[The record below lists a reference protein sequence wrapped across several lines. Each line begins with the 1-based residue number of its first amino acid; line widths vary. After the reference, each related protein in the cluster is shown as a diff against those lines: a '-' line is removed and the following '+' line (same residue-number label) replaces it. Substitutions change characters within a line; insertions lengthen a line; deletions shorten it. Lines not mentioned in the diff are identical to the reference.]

1 MPIEFT
7 SMVFP
12 PKAMDL
18 LLNSVLPRG
27 SCLFQRG
34 QKRRGQYKNDV
45 YQNSRP
51 TDQWLVDIGY
61 QKVSSYF
68 MWII

>member
-18 LLNSVLPRG
+18 LLNSGVLPRG
-27 SCLFQRG
+27 SCLFQGG
-34 QKRRGQYKNDV
+34 QKRRGQYKMMSIKIVDP
-45 YQNSRP
+45 P
-51 TDQWLVDIGY
+51 TNG
-61 QKVSSYF
+61 
-68 MWII
+68 